1 MASART
7 PRRFN
12 FSRMRAVAAS
22 KSVGPAR
29 TTSAFTKTVVWFSKS
44 VILLSDLAVTM
55 AEKRQRLTEPTRL
68 DKANQVI
75 REEIPGPI
83 MAATKPMTISL
94 SADLLRETQRVATV
108 EATTPAKLVEVALR
122 QYLTS
127 HRWQRLR
134 QWGSDT
140 AKRLELKSEADL
152 ERFLRR
158 GRSHSRSKR
167 R

>member
-1 MASART
+1 
-7 PRRFN
+7 
-12 FSRMRAVAAS
+12 
-22 KSVGPAR
+22 
-29 TTSAFTKTVVWFSKS
+29 
-44 VILLSDLAVTM
+44 
-55 AEKRQRLTEPTRL
+55 
-68 DKANQVI
+68 
-75 REEIPGPI
+75 

-94 SADLLRETQRVATV
+94 PVDLLRETQRVASV

-140 AKRLELKSEADL
+140 AKRLGLKSEADL

-158 GRSHSRSKR
+158 GRSRLRSKR

>member
-1 MASART
+1 
-7 PRRFN
+7 
-12 FSRMRAVAAS
+12 
-22 KSVGPAR
+22 
-29 TTSAFTKTVVWFSKS
+29 
-44 VILLSDLAVTM
+44 
-55 AEKRQRLTEPTRL
+55 
-68 DKANQVI
+68 
-75 REEIPGPI
+75 

-94 SADLLRETQRVATV
+94 PADLLRETQRVASV

-140 AKRLELKSEADL
+140 AKRLGLKSEADL

-158 GRSHSRSKR
+158 GSSRSQSNR